1 MILKN
6 YGKNY
11 IKKQKRKRGDKM
23 KNYKHKWIETLIV
36 EDQHHLLREKDEQSY
51 ISYQY
56 ERLFLFIK
64 HLIKGKKEE

>member
-1 MILKN
+1 
-6 YGKNY
+6 
-11 IKKQKRKRGDKM
+11 M

-36 EDQHHLLREKDEQSY
+36 EDQHHLLREKDEQNY

-64 HLIKGKKEE
+64 HLIKGKPELPRGVK

>member
-1 MILKN
+1 
-6 YGKNY
+6 
-11 IKKQKRKRGDKM
+11 M

-51 ISYQY
+51 ISYQC

-64 HLIKGKKEE
+64 HLIKGKPELPKEVKWLDQFTLLYALD